1 MKHRWSDTGWSAG
14 RREASQSAGAVG
26 PPRPGSSRCPHRS
39 PDPWQGEG
47 GGPGGRQQPRSD
59 AAQAGP
65 KRSLPR
71 AGRLLPGAE
80 PPGRRRKWLGV
91 LTRSGGVHT
100 RRRASRLAG
109 GAHSRRGASSLAGGG
124 ASSPAE
130 GRLHARGR
138 PHRRRPRAAR
148 AQRTPP
154 PPQARRP
161 RGAAAAPRSE
171 RRAGRPLG
179 RSAAPAAAMLPPVS
193 VRAAG
198 PEVRGPRD
206 AAARASRF
214 PPRRGRARPRALCA
228 PCAQPSPAARG
239 SREVHW
245 RREVLS
251 PRLLTRLFTAIS
263 VGARHFFSPTAF
275 IRGYHYWAAL
285 FLCTA

>member
-59 AAQAGP
+59 ASQAGP

-124 ASSPAE
+124 ASSPGE
-130 GRLHARGR
+130 GRLHKISNYFKMNICIFISFELNRDYYTQVNTISLNLYR
-138 PHRRRPRAAR
+138 EL
-148 AQRTPP
+148 T
-154 PPQARRP
+154 QA
-161 RGAAAAPRSE
+161 
-171 RRAGRPLG
+171 
-179 RSAAPAAAMLPPVS
+179 
-193 VRAAG
+193 
-198 PEVRGPRD
+198 
-206 AAARASRF
+206 
-214 PPRRGRARPRALCA
+214 
-228 PCAQPSPAARG
+228 
-239 SREVHW
+239 
-245 RREVLS
+245 LS
-251 PRLLTRLFTAIS
+251 CLS
-263 VGARHFFSPTAF
+263 VGW
-275 IRGYHYWAAL
+275 IK
-285 FLCTA
+285 